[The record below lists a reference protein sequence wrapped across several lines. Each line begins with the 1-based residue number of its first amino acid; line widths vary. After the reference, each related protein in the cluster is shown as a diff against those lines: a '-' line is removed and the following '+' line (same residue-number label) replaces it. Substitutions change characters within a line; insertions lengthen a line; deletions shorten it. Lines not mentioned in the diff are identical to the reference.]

1 MRFPVGN
8 LRWVNDGYK
17 KSKAKEK
24 TTHLFFRGKKTKT
37 YRRKKM

>member
-24 TTHLFFRGKKTKT
+24 TTQFVFQREENKNL
-37 YRRKKM
+37 